1 MGLCKSEFL
10 SFVDFFFVGDF
21 FPHTKATVLICSG
34 VDSKVVLYKE
44 SFAQCYQLPL
54 TLYLKTS
61 CPVEAV
67 SFIIISYFTPNLL
80 LFAEQHIS
88 HTLCCL

>member
-10 SFVDFFFVGDF
+10 SFVGFFVVGDF

-54 TLYLKTS
+54 TL
-61 CPVEAV
+61 
-67 SFIIISYFTPNLL
+67 
-80 LFAEQHIS
+80 
-88 HTLCCL
+88 